1 MSFPTCTLL
10 IWVMMYYFTG
20 DEYRDVDADMYSDTS
35 SMTGVSAVSSSH
47 SRSTGS
53 VVSTLMIH
61 NNLLPKSLTEI
72 TS

>member
-1 MSFPTCTLL
+1 MSFPSCRLL
-10 IWVMMYYFTG
+10 IWVMMYYITG

-53 VVSTLMIH
+53 VVST
-61 NNLLPKSLTEI
+61 
-72 TS
+72 